1 MPGRDQ
7 PACLRAFVSAGMRR
21 ASAGVAV
28 CSRPAATRAYLGG
41 MRVIIVGAGE
51 VGTHLARRLS
61 AEGQDV
67 VLIESNPERA
77 SAVSEQL
84 DVLSIT
90 GNGASL
96 PVLEQAGVKRAR
108 MLLAVTSRDEVNVL
122 ACLAA
127 SRYEVEFKVA
137 RVSNTEFYAPGS
149 ALSRDQLGIDLMIN
163 PERECAW
170 DTFQLLNTSAA
181 TDLVPF
187 GDGSIHLIGLRVR
200 EGAEVAGKTLAEVD
214 QLTRGYHFT
223 TVGIVRD
230 GRTEIPTGQS
240 TLEVGDQ
247 LFVLAPTHEL
257 PAIPPM
263 AGYRDFRLKRV
274 MIAGGSAE
282 AVHLARFLG
291 DAGVDYTI
299 LETDRRRCLELAELL
314 PKGLILNGDAT
325 DLELLE
331 MEGVEGVDGFVAY
344 TGQDEVNLLAS
355 LLAKASGARKVIALI
370 HRFEYMRL
378 VTRVGVDASVSARQ
392 STVSAIL
399 RYVRRGRVHSVA
411 TLKGIDAE
419 ALELAVGAEAAVA
432 GKTLAEAEIPKGL
445 AVIGAI
451 LRNGSVIL
459 PRGRDVLQVGDRVIV
474 FALPDAIRTIER
486 LFA

>member
-1 MPGRDQ
+1 
-7 PACLRAFVSAGMRR
+7 MRI
-21 ASAGVAV
+21 V
-28 CSRPAATRAYLGG
+28 
-41 MRVIIVGAGE
+41 IVGAGE

-61 AEGQDV
+61 SEGQDV

-77 SAVSEQL
+77 TTIAEQL
-84 DVLSIT
+84 DVLTIQ
-90 GNGASL
+90 GNGSSL
-96 PVLEQAGVKRAR
+96 PILEQAGIRRAR
-108 MLLAVTSRDEVNVL
+108 MLLAVTSKDEVNVL

-127 SRYEVEFKVA
+127 SRFDVEFKVA
-137 RVSNTEFYAPGS
+137 RVSNPEYYTSGS
-149 ALSRDQLGIDLMIN
+149 VLSREQLGIDLMIN

-170 DTFQLLNTSAA
+170 DTFQLLNSAAA

-187 GDGSIHLIGLRVR
+187 GDGSIHLIGVRVK
-200 EGAEVAGKTLAEVD
+200 EGAEIASKSLAEID
-214 QLTRGYHFT
+214 QLTKQYHFT
-223 TVGIVRD
+223 TVGIVR
-230 GRTEIPTGQS
+230 GGATEIPTGQS
-240 TLEVGDQ
+240 VVEVGDQ
-247 LFVLAPTHEL
+247 LFVLAPTNEL

-263 AGYRDFRLKRV
+263 AGYRDFRLRRV
-274 MIAGGSAE
+274 MIAGGSPE
-282 AVHLARFLG
+282 AVHLARYLA
-291 DAGVDYTI
+291 DAGVQFTI
-299 LETDRRRCLELAELL
+299 LDTDRRRCLELAELL
-314 PKGLILNGDAT
+314 PDGLILNGDAT

-355 LLAKASGARKVIALI
+355 LLAKASGARKVISLI

-378 VTRVGVDASVSARQ
+378 VTRVGIDAAVSARQ
-392 STVSAIL
+392 STVSGIL

-419 ALELAVGAEAAVA
+419 ALELHVGPEASVA
-432 GKTLAEAEIPKGL
+432 GKTLMDAEIPKGS

-459 PRGRDVLQVGDRVIV
+459 PRGRDVLQEGDRVIV
-474 FALPDAIRTIER
+474 FALPDAIEAIER